1 MAKNYTSKISLEP
14 LEDQP
19 RKVVLDRIMAFSKA
33 YSKKKKKN
41 SALDLLKNQTTSCTL
56 LEPIYVQWFE

>member
-14 LEDQP
+14 LENQP

-33 YSKKKKKN
+33 YSNKRKKN
-41 SALDLLKNQTTSCTL
+41 SALDLLKN
-56 LEPIYVQWFE
+56 